1 MDQDIANL
9 VAEVAATGAA
19 WVNGDAGSFAAH
31 ASQKED
37 FSIMGPFGGPPAI
50 GWTLYASVA
59 PRVASQFKSGT
70 SRTEI
75 VSAHKSGDLLV
86 LVQIEHQTVLF
97 AGDDA
102 PQDWNL
108 RVTQVYRR
116 EDNQWRIVHRHA
128 DPLLAMRSM
137 DEAKELA
144 RKK

>member
-1 MDQDIANL
+1 MDQET
-9 VAEVAATGAA
+9 AELIKQVETTGGA
-19 WVNGDAGSFAAH
+19 WVNGDASGFATH
-31 ASQKED
+31 ASQKDD

-59 PRVASQFKSGT
+59 PRVAAQFKSGT
-70 SRTEI
+70 SRTQVI
-75 VSAHKSGDLLV
+75 SAHKSGDLLV

-102 PQDWNL
+102 PQGWNL

-116 EDNQWRIVHRHA
+116 EDNEWRIVHRHA
-128 DPLLAMRSM
+128 DPLLVMRSM